1 MMDRLVTVEWLAST
15 LGAPD
20 LVVLDATQYLPD
32 DGRVGRDAF
41 LAQHIPGARFF
52 DLDEVADIDQALPHM
67 APSAGRFAALIG
79 ALGVSNDSR
88 VVFYDQNA
96 TMWATRGWWMMG
108 LFGHDAVGVLDGGLA
123 AWQAAGHPFETG
135 PAMAVTA
142 ATFRP
147 TLRALRLRGI
157 GDMLDNV
164 ASTAEL
170 VLDARGAPRF
180 AGAAAEPRPGV
191 TPGHI
196 PGSIN
201 LPANQLVAADGHFL
215 PPAALRA
222 KLAAAGA
229 DGSRP
234 IVTTCGSGVSATVI
248 SFALAQAGLP
258 QGAVYDGSWSEWG
271 SRPDTPKERADHA

>member
-1 MMDRLVTVEWLAST
+1 MDRLVTVEWLAGT
-15 LGAPD
+15 LGAAD

-32 DGRVGRDAF
+32 DGQVGRDAF
-41 LAQHIPGARFF
+41 LARHVPGARFF

-67 APSAGRFAALIG
+67 VPSAGRFAALVG

-123 AWQAAGHPFETG
+123 AWQAAGHPVESG
-135 PAMAVTA
+135 PAAPVA
-142 ATFRP
+142 AAPFRP
-147 TLRALRLRGI
+147 ILRAARLRGV
-157 GDMLDNV
+157 GDMLDNL
-164 ASTAEL
+164 AAPAEL
-170 VLDARGAPRF
+170 VLDARSAPRF
-180 AGAAAEPRPGV
+180 AGVAAEPRPGV
-191 TPGHI
+191 VPGHV
-196 PGSIN
+196 PGSVN
-201 LPANQLVAADGHFL
+201 LPASQLMAVDGRFL
-215 PPAALRA
+215 PPDALRA
-222 KLAAAGA
+222 KLEAAGV

-234 IVTTCGSGVSATVI
+234 VVTTCGSGVSATVI
-248 SFALAQAGLP
+248 TFALAQAGLP

>member
-1 MMDRLVTVEWLAST
+1 MDRLVTVEWLVGT
-15 LGAPD
+15 LGASD

-32 DGRVGRDAF
+32 DGRLGRNAF

-52 DLDEVADIDQALPHM
+52 DLDEVADVDQALPHM
-67 APSAGRFAALIG
+67 IPAAGRFAALVG

-108 LFGHDAVGVLDGGLA
+108 LFGHEAVGVLDGGLA
-123 AWQAAGHPFETG
+123 AWQAAGRPVETG
-135 PAMAVTA
+135 PATPAAA

-147 TLRALRLRGI
+147 TLRATRLRGV

-164 ASTAEL
+164 ASSAEL

-180 AGAAAEPRPGV
+180 AGSAAEPRPGV

-201 LPANQLVAADGHFL
+201 LPASQLMAADGSFL
-215 PPAALRA
+215 PADALRA
-222 KLAAAGA
+222 RLAAAGV
-229 DGSRP
+229 DGTRP

-248 SFALAQAGLP
+248 TFALAQAGLP

-271 SRPDTPKERADHA
+271 SRPDTPKERSAHA

>member
-1 MMDRLVTVEWLAST
+1 MMDRLVTVEWLADT

-32 DGRVGRDAF
+32 DGRVGREAY
-41 LAQHIPGARFF
+41 LARHVPSARFF

-67 APSAGRFAALIG
+67 VPSAGRFAALIG

-96 TMWATRGWWMMG
+96 AMWATRGWWMMG
-108 LFGHDAVGVLDGGLA
+108 LFGHDAAGVLDGGLA
-123 AWQAAGHPFETG
+123 AWQASGHPVESG
-135 PAMAVTA
+135 PASPVAAVN
-142 ATFRP
+142 FCP
-147 TLRALRLRGI
+147 TLRATRLRGM

-164 ASTAEL
+164 ASSAEL

-180 AGAAAEPRPGV
+180 AGTAAEPRPGV

-196 PGSIN
+196 PGSVN
-201 LPANQLVAADGHFL
+201 LPASQLMAADGRFL
-215 PPAALRA
+215 PPGALRTR
-222 KLAAAGA
+222 LAAAGV

-234 IVTTCGSGVSATVI
+234 VVTTCGSGVSATAI
-248 SFALAQAGLP
+248 TFALAQAGLP

-271 SRPDTPKERADHA
+271 SRADTPKERADNA

>member
-1 MMDRLVTVEWLAST
+1 MDRLVTVEWLAGS
-15 LGAPD
+15 LGAGD

-41 LAQHIPGARFF
+41 LAQHVPGARFF
-52 DLDEVADIDQALPHM
+52 DLDEVADVDQALPHM
-67 APSAGRFAALIG
+67 VPSAGRFAALVG

-108 LFGHDAVGVLDGGLA
+108 LFGHAAVGVLDGGLA
-123 AWQAAGHPFETG
+123 AWRAAGHSVETG
-135 PAMAVTA
+135 PATPAA
-142 ATFRP
+142 PATFRP
-147 TLRALRLRGI
+147 TLRATRLRGV

-164 ASTAEL
+164 ASSAEL
-170 VLDARGAPRF
+170 VLDARSAPRF
-180 AGAAAEPRPGV
+180 AGSAAEPRPGV

-201 LPANQLVAADGHFL
+201 LPASQLMAEDGRFL
-215 PPAALRA
+215 PDDTLRA
-222 KLAAAGA
+222 RLAAAGV
-229 DGSRP
+229 DGTRP

-248 SFALAQAGLP
+248 TFALAQAGLA

-271 SRPDTPKERADHA
+271 SRPDTPKERSAHA